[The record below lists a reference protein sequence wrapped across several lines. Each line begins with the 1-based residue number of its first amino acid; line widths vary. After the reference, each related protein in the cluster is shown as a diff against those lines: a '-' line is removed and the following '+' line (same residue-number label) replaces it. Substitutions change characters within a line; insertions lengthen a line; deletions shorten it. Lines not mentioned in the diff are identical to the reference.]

1 MYTIN
6 KYLKPISFL
15 IILLIA
21 SFTGHTQAI
30 SDSDMKKNIAVIG
43 SPLQSIIKLQP
54 RIFEYN
60 TDKYKTLHLKQGVQ
74 YGFLANNMQEVFPG
88 MVSTKTVSYM
98 FGKNTYRD
106 SQIHTIDEAKLIPVL
121 VASIQE
127 LHSEIELLKMEIQK
141 LRK

>member
-6 KYLKPISFL
+6 KYSKSISFL
-15 IILLIA
+15 IVLLIA

-30 SDSDMKKNIAVIG
+30 SDSDIKKNITVIG
-43 SPLQSIIKLQP
+43 SPLQSIVKLQP
-54 RIFEYN
+54 RMFEYE
-60 TDKYKTLHLKQGVQ
+60 TDKFKALRLKQGVQ

-98 FGKNTYRD
+98 FGKNSYRD
-106 SQIHTIDEAKLIPVL
+106 SKIHTIDESKLIPVL

-127 LHSEIELLKMEIQK
+127 LHGEIELLKMEIQK